1 MENTRRN
8 TLKLIAAGGMMAS
21 TACDKPEPSSKRH
34 TGAPTPPE
42 SSPAGSDP
50 VRQVKALP
58 PSGPWPTEDPFLFCV
73 HHDDRY
79 PRANASS
86 GPEASL
92 SGRNIGQDFS
102 GKDGWS
108 MYHGQAVPGFPRHP
122 HRGFETIS
130 VVRQG
135 LIDHADSLGAAAR
148 YGDGDV
154 QWLTAGNGINHAEMF
169 PLLEQNADNPI
180 DFFQIWL
187 NLPAKNKR
195 TKPHF
200 SMFWANDVPHVDARD
215 PHGRLTRITIVAGE
229 LGTRRALPP
238 PPQSWAAEADN
249 GVAVWTIHMAP
260 HAKWTLPQTL
270 SAYRRSLYILRGG
283 GVRIAQRD
291 VANRQMVTL
300 HPSRDVPIHN
310 GPQDSELLLLQGR
323 PIGEP
328 VAHHGPF
335 VMNTP
340 EEIRE
345 AYVDYRRTEFGGW
358 PWPDSAPIHGHER
371 KRFARHADGRLEG
384 PKS

>member
-1 MENTRRN
+1 
-8 TLKLIAAGGMMAS
+8 
-21 TACDKPEPSSKRH
+21 
-34 TGAPTPPE
+34 
-42 SSPAGSDP
+42 
-50 VRQVKALP
+50 
-58 PSGPWPTEDPFLFCV
+58 
-73 HHDDRY
+73 
-79 PRANASS
+79 
-86 GPEASL
+86 
-92 SGRNIGQDFS
+92 
-102 GKDGWS
+102 

-130 VVRQG
+130 IVRQG
-135 LIDHADSLGAAAR
+135 LVDHADSLGAAAR
-148 YGDGDV
+148 YGNGDV

-215 PHGRLTRITIVAGE
+215 PQGRLTRITVVAGT
-229 LGTRRALPP
+229 LGGRRALPP
-238 PPQSWAAEADN
+238 PPQSWAAAPDN

-260 HAKWTLPQTL
+260 HAEWTLPQTR
-270 SAYRRSLYILRGG
+270 SAYRRSLYLLRGG

-291 VANRQMVTL
+291 VSNRQMVSL
-300 HPSRDVPIHN
+300 DPSHDVGIHN
-310 GPQDSELLLLQGR
+310 GPQASELLLLQGR

-340 EEIRE
+340 AEIRE

-358 PWPDSAPIHGHER
+358 PWPDSAPIHGGEH
-371 KRFARHADGRLEG
+371 KRFARHADGRHDE
-384 PKS
+384 PKT